1 MKFLYNILFLF
12 LSVSAFAQNQI
23 WKGYF
28 SYNEVRA
35 IAYSS
40 SKTYFATDNAVFAW
54 SDADETSE
62 IYNSINGFKAFD
74 ISAIAHSSNFNKI
87 IIGNTNGQIAIIDEV
102 SGNVILL
109 NDIVNKNS
117 IPDNIKKINDIYVD
131 ENLAYVSTDY
141 GISVI
146 RLNDN
151 NFGDSYYIGNSGEYT
166 KVLQT
171 TVVGGY
177 IFSITED
184 YGLKRISI
192 SNQNKIDYA
201 QWQIYD
207 ASKWLSIA
215 NLDGSLVGV
224 KEDLTL
230 NRFENDLPIAVGT
243 VYGGFYKITAFN
255 KELTVVTHES
265 VRLYNQNLSF
275 QFEYLF
281 NDNTG
286 RFNCALV
293 KNGTF
298 FLGTKQDGAMIID
311 RSTNSERN
319 ISPTGPYSNRTYK
332 LFFDNN
338 DFYVVFGGMTVDYGP
353 VYTTFGISKY
363 NTQSG
368 WNYLKPANLHN
379 VRATN
384 NISINPRKKGHMF
397 LSSFLEGMV
406 DITLDSENFSQST
419 SELYDYTN
427 SPLSFVVDGSVNTTR
442 VSGPTFDRNGTGWV
456 SNSWSN
462 APLKSFDLEGNWR
475 SYSFSQFFSTTG
487 NNLQD
492 KEKFGVPLIDKNNT
506 KWLAT
511 NNNGIF
517 AFNETRNNKSLQLT
531 LGTGNLPSAQV
542 NSIAIDNNNQL
553 WIGTLD
559 GLRVL
564 SSVDQFINS
573 NVLRS
578 NSIIIL
584 QDGVAE
590 ELFYKQQILRITVDG
605 ANNKWVSVSG
615 GGVFLVSPNGQET
628 IYQFNMQNSPLPSND
643 VIDISINGKTGEV
656 FFLTSKGIVS
666 FLNFATDSSEKLDNV
681 KVFPNPVRPDFTG
694 EVKIAGL
701 VDESNVK
708 ITDVAGNLVFEK
720 KSEGGTVL
728 WNTHNFSGN
737 KVVSGVY
744 MIFIS
749 APDGG
754 DTIVKKVMIAR

>member
-23 WKGYF
+23 WKSYF
-28 SYNEVRA
+28 SYNEIRA
-35 IAYSS
+35 IAHSP

-74 ISAIAHSSNFNKI
+74 ISAIAYSTNFNKI
-87 IIGNTNGQIAIIDEV
+87 LVGNSNGQIAIIDEV
-102 SGNVILL
+102 SGKIVFL

-117 IPDNIKKINDIYVD
+117 IPDNLKRINDIYVN
-131 ENLAYVSTDY
+131 ENFAYVSTDY

-171 TVVGGY
+171 TVVAGY
-177 IFSITED
+177 IYSITED
-184 YGLKRISI
+184 YGLKRISVT
-192 SNQNKIDYA
+192 NQNKIDYA

-207 ASKWLSIA
+207 TSKWLSIA

-230 NRFENDLPIAVGT
+230 NRFENDLPISVGT

-298 FLGTKQDGAMIID
+298 FLGTKQEGAMIID
-311 RSTNSERN
+311 RTVNSQLV
-319 ISPTGPYSNRTYK
+319 ISPAGAYSNNAYK
-332 LFFDNN
+332 LFIDNN
-338 DFYVVFGGMTVDYGP
+338 DFYLIFGGMSVEYVPIHTV
-353 VYTTFGISKY
+353 TGINKY
-363 NTQSG
+363 NENNG
-368 WNYLKPANLHN
+368 WSYLNPSKLSN
-379 VRATN
+379 VRSTN
-384 NISINPRKKGHMF
+384 FVTMNPRKKGH
-397 LSSFLEGMV
+397 LYVSSFYNGLL
-406 DITLDSENFSQST
+406 DITLDSNDFPQS
-419 SELYDYTN
+419 SSVLSDYTN
-427 SPLSFVVDGSVNTTR
+427 SPLNFVVDGTYNSTR
-442 VSGPTFDRNGTGWV
+442 VTGPEFDKNGTGWIT
-456 SNSWSN
+456 NSWSN
-462 APLKSFDLEGNWR
+462 APLKSFDLNGNWN
-475 SYSFSQFFSTTG
+475 SYSFSSVLSQQNQAT
-487 NNLQD
+487 
-492 KEKFGVPLIDKNNT
+492 EKFGTPVIDKNNT
-506 KWLAT
+506 KWIAS
-511 NNNGIF
+511 NNNGVI
-517 AFNETRNNKSLQLT
+517 AFNETRNNKT
-531 LGTGNLPSAQV
+531 LLMTVEGTGNLPSRHI
-542 NSIAIDNNNQL
+542 NTLAIDNNNQL
-553 WIGTLD
+553 WIGTGF
-559 GLRVL
+559 GLRIL
-564 SSVDQFINS
+564 PSVDQFINS
-573 NVLRS
+573 NSLRS
-578 NSIIIL
+578 NAIIIL
-584 QDGVAE
+584 QDDNAE
-590 ELFYKQQILRITVDG
+590 ELFYQQQILKITVDG
-605 ANNKWVSVSG
+605 ANSKWISVAG
-615 GGVFLVSPNGQET
+615 AGVFLVSPNGQET
-628 IYQFNMQNSPLPSND
+628 IYRFDTQNSPLPSND
-643 VIDISINGKTGEV
+643 VTDISINGKTGEV
-656 FFLTSKGIVS
+656 FFVTAKGVVS
-666 FLNFATDSSEKLDNV
+666 FLNFATEASEKLDNV

-694 EVKIAGL
+694 EVKITGL

-728 WNTHNFSGN
+728 WDTYNFSGN

-744 MIFIS
+744 MVFVS
-749 APDGG
+749 VPDGG
-754 DTIVKKVMIAR
+754 DTIVKKIMIIR